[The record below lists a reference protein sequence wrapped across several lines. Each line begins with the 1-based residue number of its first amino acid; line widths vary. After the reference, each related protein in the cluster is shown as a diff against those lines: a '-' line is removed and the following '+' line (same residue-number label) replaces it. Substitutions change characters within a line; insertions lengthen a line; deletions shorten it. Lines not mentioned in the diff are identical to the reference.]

1 MACHALINRAI
12 ECLEPCKIFLKV
24 AFFLFGEGDKFERL
38 EFERLEF
45 ERLEF
50 EGTTTGP
57 IASSVG

>member
-1 MACHALINRAI
+1 MEGLKPATWQMACHALINRAI

-38 EFERLEF
+38 EFE
-45 ERLEF
+45 
-50 EGTTTGP
+50 GTTTGP